1 MKAIRLT
8 ITPKLLLVIALVAV
22 LVVAVYA
29 VTVLFTQT
37 VPSATVKSPSSGSP
51 SMTGDCSN
59 LTLSPNTVTLSAT
72 NPISGVMN
80 ITCGGNGPA
89 FTVASEGLFTASFSL
104 PFGYQGLLFRNYTL
118 WQGGGVD
125 QYGYPI
131 PGGCPGTPGYSYS
144 VPGGSFST
152 LSKGDYVY
160 CIQYY
165 LAPYSTNSPTSIPS
179 FSITWKSG

>member
-1 MKAIRLT
+1 MRPIRLT

-22 LVVAVYA
+22 LVIAVYA

-37 VPSATVKSPSSGSP
+37 VPPATVKAPSTGSP
-51 SMTGDCSN
+51 SMTGDCST

-72 NPISGVMN
+72 SPTSGVMN
-80 ITCGGNGPA
+80 VTCGGNGPA
-89 FTVASEGLFTASFSL
+89 FTVTSEGLFTASFSL
-104 PFGYQGLLFRNYTL
+104 PFGYQSLSFRNYTL
-118 WQGGGVD
+118 WQSGGID
-125 QYGYPI
+125 QNGYPI
-131 PGGCPGTPGYSYS
+131 LGGCPGPPAYYYY
-144 VPGGSFST
+144 VPSGTFST

-165 LAPYSTNSPTSIPS
+165 LQAYSTNSPTSISS

>member
-8 ITPKLLLVIALVAV
+8 ITPKLLLVIALDAV

-37 VPSATVKSPSSGSP
+37 VPPATVKSPSSGSQ
-51 SMTGDCSN
+51 SMTGDCST
-59 LTLSPNTVTLSAT
+59 LTLSPNTVTVSET

-104 PFGYQGLLFRNYTL
+104 PFGYQSLSFRNYTL

-125 QYGYPI
+125 RYGYPI
-131 PGGCPGTPGYSYS
+131 PGGCPGP
-144 VPGGSFST
+144 
-152 LSKGDYVY
+152 
-160 CIQYY
+160 
-165 LAPYSTNSPTSIPS
+165 
-179 FSITWKSG
+179 